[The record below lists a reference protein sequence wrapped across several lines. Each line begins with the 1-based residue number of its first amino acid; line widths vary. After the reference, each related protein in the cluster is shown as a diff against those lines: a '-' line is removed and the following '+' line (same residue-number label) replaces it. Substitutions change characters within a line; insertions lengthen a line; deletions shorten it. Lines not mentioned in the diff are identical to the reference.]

1 MCIKSHPLDCRENNK
16 LEHCPVLLVVTIMW
30 KTESDPVFFWT
41 VAATLVPLSNASR
54 GKISVSTGSKT
65 QSTVC
70 I

>member
-1 MCIKSHPLDCRENNK
+1 M
-16 LEHCPVLLVVTIMW
+16 LLVATTMW

-41 VAATLVPLSNASR
+41 VAATVVTLSNASR

-65 QSTVC
+65 QSAVC